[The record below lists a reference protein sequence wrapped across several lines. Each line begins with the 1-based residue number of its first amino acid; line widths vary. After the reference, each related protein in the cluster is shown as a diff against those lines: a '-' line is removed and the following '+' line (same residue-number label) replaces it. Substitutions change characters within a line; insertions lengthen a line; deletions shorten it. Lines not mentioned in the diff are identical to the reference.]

1 MRLLHSTLKTIMTTT
16 KKTTT
21 TKAKTTAKPKQ
32 TASLELPKNPLAFE
46 VLDLVSKQRSV
57 AKKVEALKKH
67 EHVSLKMLFIWNFDE
82 SVISVLPPGEV
93 PFSSYEEQTSSSG
106 TLSKKIDLAT
116 RKMYETGSFS
126 IGTSDQ
132 QGRTTIR
139 RECKN
144 FYHFIKGGNDAMNGI
159 RRESM
164 FINLLQGLHPL
175 EAELICLVK
184 DKDLESKYKITRDI
198 VSQAYPDIQWGN
210 RS

>member
-1 MRLLHSTLKTIMTTT
+1 MTTT
-16 KKTTT
+16 KKATT
-21 TKAKTTAKPKQ
+21 TKAKKPATTAKPRQ
-32 TASLELPKNPLAFE
+32 TAYLELPKNPLAFE

-175 EAELICLVK
+175 EAELLCLVK
-184 DKDLESKYKITRDI
+184 DKDLESKYKITKDI

>member
-1 MRLLHSTLKTIMTTT
+1 MTTT
-16 KKTTT
+16 KKATT
-21 TKAKTTAKPKQ
+21 TKAKKPTTAKPRQ
-32 TASLELPKNPLAFE
+32 TASLELPNNPLAFE
-46 VLDLVSKQRSV
+46 VLDLVSKQRSA

-82 SVISVLPPGEV
+82 SVVSVLPPGEV

-144 FYHFIKGGNDAMNGI
+144 FYHFIKGGNDAMNSI

-175 EAELICLVK
+175 EAELLCLVK
-184 DKDLESKYKITRDI
+184 DKDLESKYKITKDI

>member
-1 MRLLHSTLKTIMTTT
+1 MTTT
-16 KKTTT
+16 KKATT
-21 TKAKTTAKPKQ
+21 TKAKKPATTAKPRQ

-46 VLDLVSKQRSV
+46 VLDLVSKQRSA

-184 DKDLESKYKITRDI
+184 DKDLESKYKITKDI

>member
-1 MRLLHSTLKTIMTTT
+1 
-16 KKTTT
+16 
-21 TKAKTTAKPKQ
+21 
-32 TASLELPKNPLAFE
+32 
-46 VLDLVSKQRSV
+46 
-57 AKKVEALKKH
+57 
-67 EHVSLKMLFIWNFDE
+67 MLFIWNFDE

-93 PFSSYEEQTSSSG
+93 PFSSYEEQTTSSG

-175 EAELICLVK
+175 EAELLCLVK
-184 DKDLESKYKITRDI
+184 DKDLDPNTKLLKTLCLKHILIFSGETALETYEKFYLKTAVKNLQKIVISLTTHF
-198 VSQAYPDIQWGN
+198 
-210 RS
+210 

>member
-1 MRLLHSTLKTIMTTT
+1 MTTT

-21 TKAKTTAKPKQ
+21 TKAKKPATTAKPRQ

-46 VLDLVSKQRSV
+46 VLDLVSKQRSA

-93 PFSSYEEQTSSSG
+93 PFSSYEEQTTSSG

-144 FYHFIKGGNDAMNGI
+144 FYHFIKGGNDAMNSI

-175 EAELICLVK
+175 EEELLCLVK
-184 DKDLESKYKITRDI
+184 DKDLESKYKITKDI

>member
-1 MRLLHSTLKTIMTTT
+1 MTTT
-16 KKTTT
+16 KKATT
-21 TKAKTTAKPKQ
+21 TKAKKPATTAKPRQ

-46 VLDLVSKQRSV
+46 VLDLVSKQRSA

-93 PFSSYEEQTSSSG
+93 PFSSYEEQTTSSG

-175 EAELICLVK
+175 EAELLCLVK
-184 DKDLESKYKITRDI
+184 DKDLESKYKITKDI

>member
-1 MRLLHSTLKTIMTTT
+1 MTTT

-21 TKAKTTAKPKQ
+21 SKAKTTAKPKQ

-46 VLDLVSKQRSV
+46 VLDLVSKQRSAV
-57 AKKVEALKKH
+57 KKVEALKKH

-93 PFSSYEEQTSSSG
+93 PFSSYEEQTTSSG

-175 EAELICLVK
+175 EAELLCLVK
-184 DKDLESKYKITRDI
+184 DKDLESKYKITKDI

>member
-1 MRLLHSTLKTIMTTT
+1 MTTT
-16 KKTTT
+16 KKATT
-21 TKAKTTAKPKQ
+21 TKAKKPATTAKPRQ

-46 VLDLVSKQRSV
+46 VLDLVSKQRSA

-82 SVISVLPPGEV
+82 SVVSVLPPGEV
-93 PFSSYEEQTSSSG
+93 PFSSYEEQTTSSG

-144 FYHFIKGGNDAMNGI
+144 FYHFIKGGNDAMNSI

-175 EAELICLVK
+175 EAELLCLVK
-184 DKDLESKYKITRDI
+184 DKDLESKYKITKDI

>member
-1 MRLLHSTLKTIMTTT
+1 MTTT
-16 KKTTT
+16 KKATT
-21 TKAKTTAKPKQ
+21 TKAKKPATTAKPKQ

-184 DKDLESKYKITRDI
+184 DKDLESKYKITKDI